1 MRLLAQGSHQ
11 CTVIPVSRPHQVRGR
26 EVDRLAQP
34 VSQKVSVIV
43 TQSSTKTGPPT
54 RTDKLPNPQ
63 PPNGVTALRRL
74 VNAQLARRIQNSPQ
88 QTSRILSGHDNASD
102 AFMEAC
108 SQALDEPIG
117 ELFRPGGH
125 QGGQK

>member
-11 CTVIPVSRPHQVRGR
+11 CIVIPVSKPHQVRGR

-43 TQSSTKTGPPT
+43 TQSSRKPGPPK
-54 RTDKLPNPQ
+54 RTDKLPHPQ
-63 PPNGVTALRRL
+63 PPNGVTALRRP

-88 QTSRILSGHDNASD
+88 RTSRVLNGYDNASERFMD
-102 AFMEAC
+102 ACA
-108 SQALDEPIG
+108 QALDMPIDQ
-117 ELFRPGGH
+117 LFRPEGRNGY
-125 QGGQK
+125 